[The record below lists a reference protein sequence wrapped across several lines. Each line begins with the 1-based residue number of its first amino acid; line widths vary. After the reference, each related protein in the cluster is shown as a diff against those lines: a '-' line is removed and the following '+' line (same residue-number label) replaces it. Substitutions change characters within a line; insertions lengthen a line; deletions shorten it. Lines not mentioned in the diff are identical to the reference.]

1 MKIQSFLLGL
11 FFVSSFASAA
21 VCPRPWVC
29 SVDEM
34 TIPYTTT
41 LTETTRFTKAA
52 IRSGYLPEKGSF
64 KGNILYLQGL
74 GDSMLNHDPLFTKL
88 SANGF
93 RVIAFDYMGQGG
105 STGDMNNTRI
115 KVISQIGGLIW
126 KKWAKASGPVTLMG
140 WSTGGLAAYL
150 ATTSFKIDRIIL
162 IAPGLVPNMIV
173 GEGVTQWPINQISL
187 ATLTSD
193 SYSGLNSNPH
203 VDPIRPGS
211 PMVVLE
217 FAKDL
222 FFNAWESQRTMIP
235 KTVQG
240 FVLLSGKG
248 DNYVNAAQTLKVIQ
262 RTAPHFKTV
271 TYDGAL
277 HEIDNEKK
285 LIREKAHSDIIQ
297 FLDATQKFL

>member
-1 MKIQSFLLGL
+1 MKIQSILLSL
-11 FFVSSFASAA
+11 FFVSSIASAA
-21 VCPRPWVC
+21 VCPKPWVC

-41 LTETTRFTKAA
+41 LTESMRFTKAA
-52 IRSGYLPEKGSF
+52 IRSGYLPEQGSF

-74 GDSMLNHDPLFTKL
+74 GDSMLNHDPLFKKL
-88 SANGF
+88 RTNGF

-126 KKWAKASGPVTLMG
+126 KKWAKPSGAVTLMG

-150 ATTSFKIDRIIL
+150 APATFKIDRMIL
-162 IAPGLVPNMIV
+162 IAPGIVPNMIV

-187 ATLTSD
+187 GTLTSD
-193 SYSGLNSNPH
+193 SYSNLNLNPH

-222 FFNAWESQRTMIP
+222 FFNAWESQKMMMP
-235 KTVQG
+235 QTVKG
-240 FVLLSGKG
+240 LVLLSGKN
-248 DNYVNAAQTLKVIQ
+248 DNYVNAAKTLKVIQ
-262 RTAPHFKTV
+262 RTAPHFKTI

-285 LIREKAHSDIIQ
+285 LIREKAHADIIQ
-297 FLDATQKFL
+297 FLTLPSKFL